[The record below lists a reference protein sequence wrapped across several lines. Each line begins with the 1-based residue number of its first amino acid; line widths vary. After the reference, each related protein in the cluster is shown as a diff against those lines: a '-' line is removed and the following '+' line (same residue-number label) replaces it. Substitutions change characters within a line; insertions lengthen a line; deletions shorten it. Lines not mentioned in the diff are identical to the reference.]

1 MCVNE
6 CVYARERVWGVSACA
21 WVCEWIVHVSV
32 CQCTWVCERVYMS
45 VHMKESVGWWE
56 YVCERDHMSV
66 CECVWE
72 CVFVCESECMCLHV
86 GPRGHCFC
94 FLLLLQQ
101 DDAYLVAWS
110 NTDLLSYISE
120 GQGSKMGLTG
130 LKSRCQWSCIPS
142 GDSRGE
148 FVPCLFQAPEA
159 AHVSWFVALLPSPK
173 PAMAESFSHRV
184 FWPILLPLLPL
195 LRILVITLGPP
206 GNSV

>member
-1 MCVNE
+1 MWVN
-6 CVYARERVWGVSACA
+6 SA
-21 WVCEWIVHVSV
+21 
-32 CQCTWVCERVYMS
+32 
-45 VHMKESVGWWE
+45 
-56 YVCERDHMSV
+56 
-66 CECVWE
+66 CECVSVYVSVWESVHECAYERECGLVGICVWAWPHE
-72 CVFVCESECMCLHV
+72 CVRMCVRVCVCESECMCLHV